1 MTGNRNARGEVCL
14 YVRVIKFLPLS
25 HSPPEYNSLYCLTKK
40 NNDIRRLEEASA
52 SFFCAPKQT
61 AKGECMKNKNN
72 RAGKDPCNR
81 TGFTDHLKTMAAKVG
96 AVIASAVIVTGT
108 AFSAAGIVQANT
120 PITYLTGEIEVDN
133 VDGQVTTYKAFRIFD
148 ANKNED
154 GTMSNFDWPTGS
166 IRNAVLG
173 IIQQFTPSYTST
185 NAQDAADYISSAYQ
199 NASGEMTTDQTTIL
213 DNQEL
218 LNRIAAAV
226 DDISGSI
233 ALTAGKTTV
242 LSEGY
247 WLIVTDGNSVGIDE
261 DGTSPIYAIV
271 SGGPVKITEKTSV
284 PSVDKLILNDADG
297 AEWSYGTEAER
308 GQSVAHKVTGT
319 VAKNIKTY
327 DLYYYEFEDVMSKGI
342 DYDMGSCQ
350 VFLDGTEVTGYFT
363 ETLTDLEDGR
373 SKLSVACEDI
383 LVIQE
388 AAVKADSELVLTYTV
403 QLNDDCVVGVE
414 GNPNDVR
421 IIYSS
426 NPNTREKSVTHV
438 VRDYLYTFG
447 LHLEKK
453 DRDTNVPLASAKF
466 TIQATGSDDE
476 ASRNK
481 YVQADG
487 RLGTEPYEFIT
498 DENGE
503 FEVNGLDAGTYM
515 LHETKCPEMYQV
527 INKDTLFTI
536 VATYHANGTIESLSN
551 TVSANADAAA
561 GIDTSNDNQVNGD
574 AETAAI
580 VKTCYVNVT
589 VGNIEKVKMPLS
601 GQNGIGIVLIIGFCL
616 VGGSPLWFLI
626 GKKKEKKTIE

>member
-1 MTGNRNARGEVCL
+1 MKKRVRIETDSCNNA
-14 YVRVIKFLPLS
+14 
-25 HSPPEYNSLYCLTKK
+25 
-40 NNDIRRLEEASA
+40 
-52 SFFCAPKQT
+52 
-61 AKGECMKNKNN
+61 
-72 RAGKDPCNR
+72 
-81 TGFTDHLKTMAAKVG
+81 GFMDHLKVMAAKAG
-96 AVIASAVIVTGT
+96 AALLTTAIVTGI
-108 AFSAAGIVQANT
+108 AFSTAGSVQANT

-154 GTMSNFDWPTGS
+154 GTKSNFDWPIVS
-166 IRNAVLG
+166 VRNAVLG
-173 IIQQFTPSYTST
+173 VIQQFTPSYTST

-218 LNRIAAAV
+218 LNQIAAAV
-226 DDISGSI
+226 DDITGSI

-271 SGGPVKITEKTSV
+271 SGGPVKITEKTTV
-284 PSVDKLILNDADG
+284 PSVDKLILDDADG

-308 GQSVAHKVTGT
+308 GQSVAHKITGT

-342 DYDMGSCQ
+342 DYDMGSYQ

-373 SKLSVACEDI
+373 SKLSVACENI

-388 AAVKADSELVLTYTV
+388 AAVKPDSELVLMYSV

-426 NPNTREKSVTHV
+426 NPNTREKSTTHV
-438 VRDYLYTFG
+438 VRDYLYTFA
-447 LHLEKK
+447 LHMEKK
-453 DRDTNVPLASAKF
+453 DRDTNVPLAGAKF

-487 RLGTEPYEFIT
+487 RLGSDPYEFIT

-503 FEVNGLDAGTYM
+503 FEVNGLDAGTYT
-515 LHETKCPEMYQV
+515 LHETQCPEMYQV
-527 INKDTLFTI
+527 INKDTQFTI
-536 VATYHANGTIESLSN
+536 EATYHANGTIESLSN

-561 GIDTSNDNQVNGD
+561 GIDTSDDNQVNGD
-574 AETAAI
+574 ADTAAI

-601 GQNGIGIVLIIGFCL
+601 GQGGIGIVVAIG
-616 VGGSPLWFLI
+616 VGLFAISTIWFLI
-626 GKKKEKKTIE
+626 DKKKEKQKTME